1 MFMRSIAKKGLY
13 GLVSFVGYSLVL
25 VFMLLMYGVLSFND
39 YVFLALGFGVLI
51 KIVWWQIKI
60 WMYVPATIVSE
71 PEVKVEVGKE
81 PEPQP
86 ALQLVK
92 DSI

>member
-39 YVFLALGFGVLI
+39 YVFFGLGFGVLI
-51 KIVWWQIKI
+51 TMLLWQVKI
-60 WMYVPATIVSE
+60 WMYVPVKVVSE

-86 ALQLVK
+86 VLQLVK